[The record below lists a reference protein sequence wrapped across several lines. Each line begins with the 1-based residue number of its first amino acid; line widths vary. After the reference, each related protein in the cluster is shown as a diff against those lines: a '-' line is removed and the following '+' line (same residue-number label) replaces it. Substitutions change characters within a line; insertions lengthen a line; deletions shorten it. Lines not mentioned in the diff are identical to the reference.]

1 MTQVGSRS
9 VAPSGPD
16 LSLFSLVGRTAV
28 ITGASRNIGAA
39 VSEGFAAAGADLVL
53 VARDRERLAAHAAQV
68 RERTGRRIVE
78 VAVDVTAPD
87 APEVIEAAAKQL
99 PGTVD
104 ILVNNA
110 FAGGSDDTPVVE
122 ASAASWRDVL
132 ETNLLAPVRLCAR
145 FAPVLAASG
154 RGSIINVVSGSG
166 LLPTPGS
173 GPYGAS
179 KAALW
184 MTTRSLA
191 VELAPAVR
199 VNALCPGLTTPD
211 GQPIDHPAYRYLVP
225 LIPMGR
231 LAGADE
237 LVGAAIY
244 LASAAASY
252 TTGELLIVNG
262 GRPW

>member
-1 MTQVGSRS
+1 MAMTQSNE
-9 VAPSGPD
+9 PD
-16 LSLFSLVGRTAV
+16 LSRFSLAGRTAV

-39 VSEGFAAAGADLVL
+39 VSLGFAQAGADLVL
-53 VARDRERLAAHAAQV
+53 VARDPTRLAEHGARI
-68 RERTGRRIVE
+68 RERTGRQVVE
-78 VAVDVTAPD
+78 VAVDITSPD
-87 APEVIEAAAKQL
+87 APETIETAAQRL
-99 PGTVD
+99 PGSVD

-110 FAGGSDDTPVVE
+110 YAGGADDTPVVH
-122 ASAASWRDVL
+122 ASESAWREVL

-145 FAPVLAASG
+145 FAPVLATSG
-154 RGSIINVVSGSG
+154 RGAIINVVSGSG

-199 VNALCPGLTTPD
+199 VNALCPGLTTPQ
-211 GQPIDHPAYRYLVP
+211 GQPIEHPAHKHLAP
-225 LIPMGR
+225 LIPLRR
-231 LAGADE
+231 LASPEE

-244 LASAAASY
+244 LASDAASY
-252 TTGELLIVNG
+252 TTGEILIVNG

>member
-1 MTQVGSRS
+1 MSQT
-9 VAPSGPD
+9 PTPGPD
-16 LSLFSLVGRTAV
+16 LSLFSLAGRTAV

-39 VSEGFAAAGADLVL
+39 VSMGFAAAGADLVL
-53 VARDRERLAAHAAQV
+53 VARDGERLAAHAQAV
-68 RERTGRRIVE
+68 RERSGRNVVE
-78 VAVDVTAPD
+78 VAVDITAPE
-87 APEVIEAAAKQL
+87 APEMIESAARQL
-99 PGTVD
+99 PGVVD

-110 FAGGSDDTPVVE
+110 FAGGSEDTPVIE
-122 ASAASWRDVL
+122 AAESSWREVL
-132 ETNLLAPVRLCAR
+132 EANLLAPVRLCAR
-145 FAPVLAASG
+145 FAPALAASG
-154 RGSIINVVSGSG
+154 RGAIINVVSGSG

-199 VNALCPGLTTPD
+199 VNALCPGLTTAD
-211 GQPIDHPAYRYLVP
+211 GRPIDHPAHRYLAP
-225 LIPMGR
+225 LIPLGR
-231 LAGADE
+231 LARADE

-244 LASAAASY
+244 LASDAASY

>member
-1 MTQVGSRS
+1 
-9 VAPSGPD
+9 
-16 LSLFSLVGRTAV
+16 LFSLQGRTAV

-39 VSEGFAAAGADLVL
+39 VSLGFAAAGADVVL
-53 VARDRERLAAHAAQV
+53 VARDDDRLAAHAAVV
-68 RERTGRRIVE
+68 RERTGRRVVE
-78 VAVDVTAPD
+78 VAVDVTAPE
-87 APEVIEAAAKQL
+87 AAEVIEAAAQQL
-99 PGTVD
+99 PGAVD
-104 ILVNNA
+104 VLVNNA
-110 FAGGSDDTPVVE
+110 FAGGSDDTPVVQ
-122 ASAASWRDVL
+122 ASESSWREVL

-211 GQPIDHPAYRYLVP
+211 GRPIEHPAHKYLVP
-225 LIPMGR
+225 LIPMRR
-231 LAGADE
+231 LARAEE

-244 LASAAASY
+244 LASDAASY